1 VDIERHGDDS
11 ALFSMTHSVPTP
23 VCLVADMGGTN
34 TRIGLAS
41 GAALHE
47 GTVAHYRN
55 SEFGSPLELIETY
68 LSGQPDSRPDATA
81 IATAG
86 LIEEGRCR
94 ITNNGWELDTESLS
108 RTVGSPVAEMLND
121 LEAQGYALDRL
132 APGAIETILPGDG
145 GTPDAPRLVAGI
157 GTGFNASPVHLV
169 GSRSHVAASEAGQA
183 AYSSARPELQELARW
198 ISERRH
204 DFVSVEDVV
213 SGPGLENCD
222 AFLATRNGGDARVRR
237 AADIAKAAHA
247 GETRATEAARLFC
260 TALGA
265 LLGDLALIHL
275 PFGGIYLVGGVAR
288 AMLPFLGTEDLAG
301 PFLAKGRFADFM
313 ERFPVRLVDDDN
325 AALSGCAVY
334 LRRHGA
340 T

>member
-1 VDIERHGDDS
+1 
-11 ALFSMTHSVPTP
+11 
-23 VCLVADMGGTN
+23 
-34 TRIGLAS
+34 
-41 GAALHE
+41 
-47 GTVAHYRN
+47 
-55 SEFGSPLELIETY
+55 
-68 LSGQPDSRPDATA
+68 
-81 IATAG
+81 
-86 LIEEGRCR
+86 
-94 ITNNGWELDTESLS
+94 
-108 RTVGSPVAEMLND
+108 VGSAVAGRRHD
-121 LEAQGYALDRL
+121 LEPQGYAIDRRT
-132 APGAIETILPGDG
+132 PGAMEAILPGDG
-145 GTPDAPRLVAGI
+145 GTPDAPRLVAGS
-157 GTGFNASPVHLV
+157 GTGLNASLVHLV
-169 GSRSHVAASEAGQA
+169 GYRSHVAASVGGQA